1 MKTMLALALLPI
13 FLILVGCETLR
24 GLTAKSTAEECT
36 AAATEVVAK
45 ACKQIGDVRDKSQ
58 VFVTTVKGAA
68 EAAK

>member
-1 MKTMLALALLPI
+1 MKTMLALMLIPVLLM
-13 FLILVGCETLR
+13 LAGCETLR

-45 ACKQIGDVRDKSQ
+45 ACKQLGDVRDKSQ
-58 VFVTTVKGAA
+58 AFVGAVKGAA